1 MRTLLDDGM
10 RFDQADRKFE
20 NSTSWIDTTFCLHER
35 TSRNILWQAER
46 VADEAALFTRTHGL
60 LHLRPGR
67 SIGNRRIRKP
77 RVSKSAGV

>member
-1 MRTLLDDGM
+1 MKIISLDDGM
-10 RFDQADRKFE
+10 RFDQTE
-20 NSTSWIDTTFCLHER
+20 SSTFSMDSLVSTKK
-35 TSRNILWQAER
+35 TSRNFSWRAAR

-60 LHLRPGR
+60 LHLRSGR